1 MRSCYLRRP
10 LHHFVV
16 PLPREWE
23 AKGRRDVV
31 PYGVEWISVAD
42 GSVGRKIWFVL

>member
-1 MRSCYLRRP
+1 MTEGEPNRP

-23 AKGRRDVV
+23 AKVAPLHGGWKIKNTPEVETT
-31 PYGVEWISVAD
+31 GVKKE
-42 GSVGRKIWFVL
+42 R